1 MLIAAQQFTRNTAL
15 QNLIINFA
23 TTFMAVGII
32 SFINEKKK
40 LKGK

>member
-1 MLIAAQQFTRNTAL
+1 MLITAPQFASNTAL

-32 SFINEKKK
+32 SFINEKK